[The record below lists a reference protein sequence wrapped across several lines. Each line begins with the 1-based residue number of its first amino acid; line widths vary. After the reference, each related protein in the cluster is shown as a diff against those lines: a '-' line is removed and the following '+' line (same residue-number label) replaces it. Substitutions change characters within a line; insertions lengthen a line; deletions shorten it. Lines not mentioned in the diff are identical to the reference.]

1 MMALR
6 SLSRLPKA
14 IARMRCGEH
23 GQTNVEYALV
33 IAGVAVALIF
43 GVLALGGKLSEESS
57 APLSVPGTLK
67 PPSAQCDPNYAGA
80 CIPPKPPDLNCDDLQ
95 GRGVHLPVQVVGN
108 DPHGLDP
115 DGNGLGCD

>member
-33 IAGVAVALIF
+33 IAGVAVALIV
-43 GVLALGGKLSEESS
+43 GVFALGGKLGDESS

-67 PPSAQCDPNYAGA
+67 PPSTQCDSHYTGG
-80 CIPPKPPDLNCDDLQ
+80 CVPPAPPDLDCADLRA
-95 GRGVHLPVQVVGN
+95 RGLSLPIRVVGG
-108 DPHGLDP
+108 DPHHLDP
-115 DGNGLGCD
+115 DGDGLGC